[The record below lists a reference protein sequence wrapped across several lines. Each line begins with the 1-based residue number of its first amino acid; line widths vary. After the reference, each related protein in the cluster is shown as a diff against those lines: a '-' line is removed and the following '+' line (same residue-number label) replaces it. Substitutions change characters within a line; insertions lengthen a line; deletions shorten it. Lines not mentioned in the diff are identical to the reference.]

1 MSCNTI
7 KFYAELSY
15 KVTTDDDFYDTFV
28 LQDNDGNGIDITG
41 YTITFSLRETKPG
54 TPVATGTV
62 TKTSPATGEF
72 SVRIPKADI
81 NNLNV
86 NHVYYLSL
94 EADDGTN
101 EITRLKGTFLIE
113 Y

>member
-1 MSCNTI
+1 MSCDFI
-7 KFYAELSY
+7 KFYAELNY
-15 KVTTDDDFYDTFV
+15 RVTTDDDFYDTFV
-28 LQDNDGNGIDITG
+28 LQDSDGSGIDITG
-41 YTITFSLRETKPG
+41 YTITFSLRAAKS
-54 TPVATGTV
+54 VAALVTGTV

-72 SVRIPKADI
+72 SVRIPKTDI

-86 NHVYYLSL
+86 NQVYYHSL
-94 EADDGTN
+94 EASDGTN